1 MVANGEKP
9 PEPRWLFYLLSFIIP
24 IAGIVLGIIYL
35 TKDDPE
41 CKRFGRN
48 CIIAAL
54 LFILACCVCYIL
66 YFLGVFGC
74 VGCSMISSAIS

>member
-1 MVANGEKP
+1 MANGEKP
-9 PEPRWLFYLLSFIIP
+9 PEPRSLFYLLSFLIP

-41 CKRFGRN
+41 CKAFGKN
-48 CIIAAL
+48 CIIAAIL
-54 LFILACCVCYIL
+54 LIVACCVCYIL

-74 VGCSMISSAIS
+74 VGCSMISTAIS